1 MKFKEEVKDSMEEM
15 ERYCSRNEPD
25 NVDHFLEAQQKHSKP
40 LIQEENIWKQH
51 AKMH

>member
-1 MKFKEEVKDSMEEM
+1 MKFKEEVKDCMEEM
-15 ERYCSRNEPD
+15 ERYRSRNEPD